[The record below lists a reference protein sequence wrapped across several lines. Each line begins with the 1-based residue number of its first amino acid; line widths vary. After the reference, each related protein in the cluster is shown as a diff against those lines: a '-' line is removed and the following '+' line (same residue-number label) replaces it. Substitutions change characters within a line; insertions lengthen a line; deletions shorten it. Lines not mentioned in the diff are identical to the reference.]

1 MMKGWNTMSEKGTS
15 LAQYVEHFGLEILN
29 HGDTY
34 ETDKVESTNVNR
46 PDLQILGLFDYP
58 GHGQGR
64 ADLYHENE
72 REPADQGF

>member
-1 MMKGWNTMSEKGTS
+1 MSEKGTS

-46 PDLQILGLFDYP
+46 PDLPRPVRLFRRPPDP

-64 ADLYHENE
+64 TDLYHENE

>member
-1 MMKGWNTMSEKGTS
+1 MSEKK
-15 LAQYVEHFGLEILN
+15 APAWHNMWKHFGLEILN

-46 PDLQILGLFDYP
+46 PDLQILGLFDYFDARRIRSWAR
-58 GHGQGR
+58 R

>member
-1 MMKGWNTMSEKGTS
+1 MSEKGTS

-46 PDLQILGLFDYP
+46 PDLQILACSP
-58 GHGQGR
+58 IST
-64 ADLYHENE
+64 
-72 REPADQGF
+72 PAGSRSWARQS